1 MFKLIAATGM
11 AVLLAGCV
19 AAPGYGYYDPG
30 YATYGPDYAPAY
42 GYGTVNIWAGGGGGD
57 RYRRGWGDH
66 RGWGDRGGWHGDR
79 GSHWQHG
86 GGGGR
91 GGGGHGGGGHGH

>member
-1 MFKLIAATGM
+1 MFKLIAATGI

-30 YATYGPDYAPAY
+30 YAAYGPDYAPAY

-57 RYRRGWGDH
+57 RYHRGWGDH
-66 RGWGDRGGWHGDR
+66 GGWHG
-79 GSHWQHG
+79 GHGGYWQH

>member
-1 MFKLIAATGM
+1 MFKLIGAAGVVVM
-11 AVLLAGCV
+11 LAGCV

-30 YATYGPDYAPAY
+30 YAYGPDYAPAY

-57 RYRRGWGDH
+57 RYHRG
-66 RGWGDRGGWHGDR
+66 GWGDRGWHG
-79 GSHWQHG
+79 GHGGYWQH